1 MKKALI
7 LIIFLLPASM
17 FLWSQSV
24 SGYVF
29 SGSEKK
35 PLPGAEILVSETSE
49 GITSDREGFFE
60 VKLKPGDYTLRVSY
74 TGYRP
79 ELRKVH
85 LKDGEH
91 LSLRFYLEADVQL
104 LESVTVEAV
113 RAANDAP
120 IAQLTLSKKEIEK
133 VFRGEDA
140 QFLLQ
145 GLSPSIISYSEAGT
159 AFSNYGGMRLRGID
173 QTRIN
178 ITLNGAPLNDMLDQ
192 GVFFSNFTDF
202 ANSIQSLQIQRGV
215 GFSSNGSASYA
226 GSINFESENIFVDS
240 ARTEVQLN
248 AASFGTLRGSAE
260 LFSGTLSKKFAFYG
274 RMSSF
279 QTDGYR
285 YHSGS
290 DSWSMF
296 FSAGYRGEKDL
307 LKVTAFNGRT
317 RNELAYFP
325 VPLPLIQEDPRT
337 NINFEQ
343 DRDLFGQNLLQI
355 QYSRSVSSHTSYQG
369 SLYYGGAGGDFPFG
383 YADSL
388 GKFAG
393 QINYPLQNRHYGF
406 FGTLL
411 YEKEKIRVKGGV
423 HSYLFK
429 RRNWETLLP
438 DNVNTIYGDR
448 SQKTEMSAFI
458 NARYRLNKNFSLFGD
473 VQLRQ
478 STMKFEADPRYI
490 PTSVIIPPYQYVFV
504 NPKAGLNYEFTKGAL
519 AYFSFGRTGREP
531 TKFDIFGGSTR
542 LDSSNLT
549 AVQNQDLILPEF
561 VNDFETGIR
570 YSRERLKLNVNFF
583 WMDFRNKI
591 EPIGERLIW
600 VQLRKNVPRSLR
612 RGVEIEGRWD
622 GRKGFYA
629 DGFLTLMDARIKSY
643 DPENDNLDVVYQN
656 VRPALTPPLL
666 LQLRTG
672 THFLR
677 QFDFSLSGRYTA
689 RMFIEPTNQSNWTV
703 PASFVLNARL
713 LYNPIEGIEL
723 SINAGNLLNAIYY
736 NYGEI
741 SYYEGEQVPAYFV
754 EAPRNF
760 NLLVRLVF

>member
-1 MKKALI
+1 MKKALF
-7 LIIFLLPASM
+7 LFVFLLPASM
-17 FLWSQSV
+17 ALRAQSV

-29 SGSEKK
+29 SRSENK
-35 PLPGAEILVSETSE
+35 PLPGAEILVSETNAGSS
-49 GITSDREGFFE
+49 SDREGFFE
-60 VKLKPGDYTLRVSY
+60 IKLKPGDYALRVSY
-74 TGYRP
+74 TGYRT
-79 ELRKVH
+79 ETRKIH
-85 LKDGEH
+85 LEADER
-91 LSLRFYLEADVQL
+91 LSLRFYLEAEHQL

-113 RAANDAP
+113 RAGDDAP
-120 IAQLTLSKKEIEK
+120 IAQRTLDKKEIEK

-145 GLSPSIISYSEAGT
+145 ELSPSIVSHSEAGT

-192 GVFFSNFTDF
+192 GVFFSNFSDF
-202 ANSIQSLQIQRGV
+202 ANSIQSVQIQRGV
-215 GFSSNGSASYA
+215 GFSSNGTASYA
-226 GSINFESENIFVDS
+226 GSVNFESENIFSDS
-240 ARTEVQLN
+240 ARAEVQLN

-260 LFSGTLSKKFAFYG
+260 LFSGTVSDKFAFYG

-290 DSWSMF
+290 ESWSMF

-325 VPLPLIQEDPRT
+325 VPLPLIQNDPRS

-343 DRDLFGQNLLQI
+343 DRDQFGQNFLQI
-355 QYSRSVSSHTSYQG
+355 QYSRSVSSRTSYQG

-383 YADSL
+383 YGDSL
-388 GKFAG
+388 GQFAG

-406 FGTLL
+406 FGTLHH
-411 YEKEKIRVKGGV
+411 EKERVRIKGGV
-423 HSYLFK
+423 HAYLFK

-438 DNVNTIYGDR
+438 DNVNTIYDDR
-448 SQKTEMSAFI
+448 SQKSEISAFV
-458 NARYRLNKNFSLFGD
+458 NARYVLNKRFSLFGD

-478 STMKFEADPRYI
+478 STMKFEADPRYL
-490 PTSVIIPPYQYVFV
+490 PSSVIIPRYQYLFV
-504 NPKAGLNYEFTKGAL
+504 NPKAGLNYKLGKGSL

-542 LDSSNLT
+542 LDSSNLA
-549 AVQNQDLILPEF
+549 AVQNQNLILPEY

-570 YSRERLKLNVNFF
+570 FRRERFRLNVNFF
-583 WMDFRNKI
+583 LMDFRNKI

-600 VQLRKNVPRSLR
+600 VQLRKNVPRSFR
-612 RGVEIEGRWD
+612 RGVELEGRWES
-622 GRKGFYA
+622 RSGFYA
-629 DGFLTLMDARIKSY
+629 DGFITLMDARIKSY
-643 DPENDNLDVVYQN
+643 DPDNDDLDLVYEN
-656 VRPALTPPLL
+656 VRPALTPPFL
-666 LQLRTG
+666 LQLRSG
-672 THFLR
+672 TTFLR
-677 QFDFSLSGRYTA
+677 QFDFSLSGRYMA
-689 RMFIEPTNQSNWTV
+689 RMFIEPTNRADWTV

-713 LYNPIEGIEL
+713 VYNPSERLEL
-723 SINAGNLLNAIYY
+723 SISARNLLNALYF

-741 SYYEGEQVPAYFV
+741 AYYEGNRLPAYFV
-754 EAPRNF
+754 EAPRNV
-760 NLLVRLVF
+760 NIQLRLAF